1 MKDVDLMIKEIITNI
16 KVLRGLKSNV
26 WFKTLEL
33 VELQEHKF
41 KMLLNHAYHNVPYYR
56 RLFDSVGIR
65 PNDIKDCED
74 ISRIPVTTKR
84 ELRDAKET
92 IIARDAKI
100 WVQHKTSGSTGMF
113 LTLYS
118 TMEDAIYSRGMYER
132 ARVENGFRILRDKL
146 AYIGSPFIIPKTKKL
161 WEQFGIRRKEGISV
175 FEPLDKQ
182 VEKLKKVRPDALW
195 GYASAIKLLAKIIK
209 ERGIEGISPRL
220 IFTCSELLDPETRNL
235 INSAFKVNLIDAYAA
250 WEGGC
255 MAWECSEHAGYHMN
269 MDQVLMEFVD
279 ENGEKVER
287 GERGKVIITNLQSYA
302 MPIIRYELGDYA
314 TPTYEECRCGR
325 GGYLIKG
332 VEGRCDDFIKLSDN
346 RIVAPTILWSKMKSI
361 PGISEFQIVQEKEDE
376 IAVYIVK
383 LEEFREVTVFGEIEK
398 EFKKILGSNISIST
412 KIVERIEREKSGKL
426 RSVISRI

>member
-16 KVLRGLKSNV
+16 EVLRGLKSNV

-383 LEEFREVTVFGEIEK
+383 LEEFRKVTVFGEIEK

>member
-16 KVLRGLKSNV
+16 KVLRSLKSNV
-26 WFKTLEL
+26 WFKTSEL
-33 VELQEHKF
+33 VELQERKF

-65 PNDIKDCED
+65 PNDIKNCED
-74 ISRIPVTTKR
+74 ISRIPITTKR

-92 IIARDAKI
+92 IIARDTKI
-100 WVQHKTSGSTGMF
+100 WAQHKTSGSTGM
-113 LTLYS
+113 LLILYF

-146 AYIGSPFIIPKTKKL
+146 AYIGSPLIIPKTKKL
-161 WEQFGIRRKEGISV
+161 WERFGIRRKEGISV

-195 GYASAIKLLAKIIK
+195 GYASSIKLLAKIIK

-269 MDQVLMEFVD
+269 MDQVLMEFVG
-279 ENGEKVER
+279 ENGKGVKR
-287 GERGKVIITNLQSYA
+287 GERGKVVITNLQSFA

-346 RIVAPTILWSKMKSI
+346 RVVAPTTIFSIMKFI
-361 PGISEFQIVQEKEDE
+361 QGISEFQIVQEKEGE
-376 IAVYIVK
+376 LLVYIVG
-383 LEEFREVTVFGEIEK
+383 LTNSDGRVISMRIEEAFN
-398 EFKKILGSNISIST
+398 KILGGEISV
-412 KIVERIEREKSGKL
+412 KANVVDRIDREKSGKL

>member
-1 MKDVDLMIKEIITNI
+1 
-16 KVLRGLKSNV
+16 LKP
-26 WFKTLEL
+26 E
-33 VELQEHKF
+33 
-41 KMLLNHAYHNVPYYR
+41 
-56 RLFDSVGIR
+56 
-65 PNDIKDCED
+65 DIKDYKD
-74 ISRIPVTTKR
+74 ISKVPITTKM

-182 VEKLKKVRPDALW
+182 MEKLKKVRPDALW

-269 MDQVLMEFVD
+269 MDQLLMEFVD
-279 ENGEKVER
+279 ENGEKVKR

-302 MPIIRYELGDYA
+302 MPIVRYELGDYA
-314 TPTYEECRCGR
+314 TPTHEECRCGR

-332 VEGRCDDFIKLSDN
+332 IEGRCDDFIKLSDN
-346 RIVAPTILWSKMKSI
+346 RIVAPTTVFSIMKSI
-361 PGISEFQIVQEKEDE
+361 QGISEFQIVQEKEGE
-376 IAVYIVK
+376 LLVYIVG
-383 LEEFREVTVFGEIEK
+383 LTNSDARVTSMRIEE
-398 EFKKILGSNISIST
+398 EFKKILGGKISVKAT
-412 KIVERIEREKSGKL
+412 VVDRIDREKSGKL